1 MKKFF
6 LLLILV
12 GTIGLSGGCGST
24 PAYSSRERG
33 QNICRNWNYDGAQ
46 AMDDIDHLL
55 LLQPTGRLT
64 LWNVR

>member
-12 GTIGLSGGCGST
+12 GGMVMSSGCGST
-24 PAYSSRERG
+24 PAYSARERG
-33 QNICRNWNYDGAQ
+33 QMIWRNMNYDGAQ
-46 AMDDIDHLL
+46 AMDDVDMVLL
-55 LLQPTGRLT
+55 LRPTGRLS